1 MTFYVWDNQDKQL
14 SGSWPG
20 KRVST
25 TKTIDGQRWYYQSY
39 RLTTPGQ
46 YINRVVSNSV
56 GKQTVDITGLKTD
69 SYLCINGTQE
79 DGKYT
84 VDDFTAETV
93 TSLVKNSQL
102 KPLLL
107 GGGWEEANSPFIYDL
122 SGKPLSHPS
131 RGIQIINHRKV
142 LAK

>member
-39 RLTTPGQ
+39 RLTTPSQ
-46 YINRVVSNSV
+46 YINLVVSNSV

-93 TSLVKNSQL
+93 TSLERTFNSQF
-102 KPLLL
+102 
-107 GGGWEEANSPFIYDL
+107 SI
-122 SGKPLSHPS
+122 
-131 RGIQIINHRKV
+131 R
-142 LAK
+142 